1 MKLIP
6 FNLPA
11 LRFVR
16 LLFAVCV
23 SALLIF
29 SSAFPAFA
37 AASGDQPKRGG
48 EANLLEI
55 EHKAGELARE
65 TPMSLEKTQAEA
77 NQGLNEI
84 QGAADADKMKNPGN
98 TGADDSV
105 EGNVQGKLEK
115 AINKLQGKG

>member
-1 MKLIP
+1 MKLIR
-6 FNLPA
+6 FNLPT
-11 LRFVR
+11 LRLVR

-23 SALLIF
+23 STLLIF

-37 AASGDQPKRGG
+37 DASGDQPKKGG
-48 EANLLEI
+48 EANLLGI
-55 EHKAGELARE
+55 EHKAGDIARE
-65 TPMSLEKTQAEA
+65 PPMSLEKTQAEA

-84 QGAADADKMKNPGN
+84 QGAADADKMKNPEN
-98 TGADDSV
+98 SSAPSV